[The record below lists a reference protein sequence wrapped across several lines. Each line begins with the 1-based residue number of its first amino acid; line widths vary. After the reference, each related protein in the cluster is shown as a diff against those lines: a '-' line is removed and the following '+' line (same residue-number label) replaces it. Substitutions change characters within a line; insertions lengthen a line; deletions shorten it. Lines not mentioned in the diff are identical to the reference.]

1 MRAMAVLLA
10 LLALA
15 GGRTYDVAH
24 VQASFRARTGL
35 PLVRF
40 AAASTPDVTALR
52 SRPHLTRRFGEF
64 QIFVFR
70 PAVAR
75 RLARVF
81 THSARPSAGRVYWVP
96 DRAGGWIAVTL
107 FPANLCVGWFPPGGA
122 HRVDERWRRLQ
133 AVARTLRP

>member
-40 AAASTPDVTALR
+40 AAASTRDVTSLR
-52 SRPHLTRRFGEF
+52 SRPHPTRRFGEF

-70 PAVAR
+70 PAAAR
-75 RLARVF
+75 RMARVF
-81 THSARPSAGRVYWVP
+81 THGGRPDARGIYWVP

-107 FPANLCVGWFPPGGA
+107 FPANLCVGWFPPRGA
-122 HRVDERWRRLQ
+122 RAVDERWRRLH
-133 AVARTLRP
+133 AVVRRLR